1 MLYSDFA
8 HLGGSGT
15 LHERAMG
22 KEYCGGYQLHDLEQ
36 AVEAVAQAT
45 GLRVHLSWAGKAKG
59 TNEHGPLP
67 AVRCE
72 VIGPHGESSRS
83 DFALPIIAVP
93 VAVSQA
99 IRASLGRAPSA
110 ELEALIERITT
121 CRLQ

>member
-1 MLYSDFA
+1 
-8 HLGGSGT
+8 
-15 LHERAMG
+15 MG

-45 GLRVHLSWAGKAKG
+45 GLRVNLSWAGRAKDPS
-59 TNEHGPLP
+59 EQGPLP
-67 AVRCE
+67 KVRCE
-72 VIGPHGESSRS
+72 VIAPHSEAGHSE
-83 DFALPIIAVP
+83 FALPIVAIP

-110 ELEALIERITT
+110 ELEALIEKITT